1 MSKELSGQ
9 LMSRVDMPYQ
19 LYKKLKE
26 EHEMTLLKVFD
37 KEHRK
42 LYKGNKEWC
51 EINETFK
58 ELIKDKEEIEAI
70 IRDDYEFGRN
80 N

>member
-1 MSKELSGQ
+1 MSKELAGQ

-26 EHEMTLLKVFD
+26 EHEITLLKVYD

-42 LYKGNKEWC
+42 LYKNNKQWC

-70 IRDDYEFGRN
+70 IRNENEFRRN